1 MDLLGEHLA
10 ERATE
15 HGEVLRVH
23 EHLAGVDGAP
33 TRDDTIG
40 VRALVEAGG
49 VGTVA
54 GEEVE
59 FLERARVEEVLD
71 ALAGKHL
78 ALLVLAL
85 DRPGG
90 TGVIRLLP
98 ALAEVVQLLVHRI
111 RVRHVKRG

>member
-15 HGEVLRVH
+15 HGEVLCVH
-23 EHLAGVDGAP
+23 EHLAAVDGAP
-33 TRDDTIG
+33 TRDDAVG
-40 VRALVEAGG
+40 VGTLVQASGM
-49 VGTVA
+49 GTVA

-59 FLERARVEEVLD
+59 FLERGGVEEVLD
-71 ALAGKHL
+71 ALSREHL